1 MVVELQRSLALVA
14 TVNAT
19 PSFDTTLAVVLFK
32 EILMKKLAWLLGA
45 VALVGLS
52 ACDADENN
60 CGNVNCDESAPLCV
74 LAANNKAGVD
84 VCLTKDKEAAYNN
97 CGHDKATSIKDM
109 WMDNGSCT
117 TRYTGMCES
126 DSQCESDQVCDTV
139 NKKCVAKTGSQKP
152 RLVRLDDLT
161 ELSATD
167 KKNGDDPGAD
177 IDTVVLTKAGG
188 KAVYVTEVKEFK
200 RGDNKSVKDDD
211 YSIAANPQA
220 VVGAPSSFVDY
231 PTDTKNCY
239 YYKKDTNPKEGDA
252 STLVRPF
259 VSLGGQGGYIV
270 VVMGEDIEAGD
281 TLNVLELGGC
291 TLQNT
296 VDKRTQVAAG
306 KEAVKVQVS
315 ISGKDGDWA
324 LVGDSS
330 SRVTERDYTGIF
342 SVKISDNMLK
352 DAK

>member
-19 PSFDTTLAVVLFK
+19 PSFDTTLTVVLFK

-60 CGNVNCDESAPLCV
+60 CGAVNCDESAPLCV
-74 LAANNKAGVD
+74 LAANNKANVD
-84 VCLTKDKEAAYNN
+84 VCLAKDKEPVYNQ
-97 CGHDKATSIKDM
+97 CGHDKAQDVATM
-109 WMDNGSCT
+109 WYDNGACT
-117 TRYTGMCES
+117 TRYTGSCES

-139 NKKCVAKTGSQKP
+139 NKQCVAKTGSQKP
-152 RLVRLDDLT
+152 RLVRIDDLT
-161 ELSATD
+161 ELNDND

-177 IDTVVLTKAGG
+177 IDTVVLTKASG
-188 KAVYVTEVKEFK
+188 KAVYVTEVNGFK
-200 RGDNKSVKDDD
+200 RGDGKSAQGED
-211 YSIAANPQA
+211 YSIASNPQA

-239 YYKKDTNPKEGDA
+239 YYKKDTDPNA
-252 STLVRPF
+252 SPVRPF
-259 VSLGGQGGYIV
+259 VSLGGKGGYIV

-296 VDKRTQVAAG
+296 KDKKTQVATG

-330 SRVTERDYTGIF
+330 SRVTEEDYTGIF

>member
-1 MVVELQRSLALVA
+1 
-14 TVNAT
+14 
-19 PSFDTTLAVVLFK
+19 
-32 EILMKKLAWLLGA
+32 MKKLAWLLGA

-74 LAANNKAGVD
+74 LANNNKAAVD
-84 VCLTKDKEAAYNN
+84 ICLAKDKEPVYNQ
-97 CGHDKATSIKDM
+97 CGHDKAQDVATM
-109 WMDNGSCT
+109 WYDNGACT
-117 TRYTGMCES
+117 TRYTGSCES
-126 DSQCESDQVCDTV
+126 NSQCENDQVCDTV
-139 NKKCVAKTGSQKP
+139 NKRCVAKTGPQKP
-152 RLVRLDDLT
+152 RLVRIDDLT
-161 ELSATD
+161 ELSDND

-177 IDTVVLTKAGG
+177 IDTVVLTKASG
-188 KAVYVTEVKEFK
+188 KAVYVAEVNGFK
-200 RGDNKSVKDDD
+200 RGDGKSAKGED

-239 YYKKDTNPKEGDA
+239 YYKKGTDPNA
-252 STLVRPF
+252 SPVRPF
-259 VSLGGQGGYIV
+259 VSLGGKGGYIV

-296 VDKRTQVAAG
+296 KDKKPQVAAG
-306 KEAVKVQVS
+306 KEAVKVQIS

-330 SRVTERDYTGIF
+330 SRVKEKDYTGIF
-342 SVKISDNMLK
+342 SVEISDNMLK